1 MFLEVWNSKMRLG
14 ACIFMIVK
22 DLMEDAQL
30 NFDQPLLSVRR
41 GPSTPTLANQ
51 KESTYSASHLPYYK
65 SELKSGSVR
74 NPGSV
79 PFQWERMPGRP
90 KDETT
95 PQPKSVEQPP
105 LAPKLP
111 PGRIINHIP
120 KHSRKSSTDS
130 AVIMAAVDNAG
141 PPSHCSSEVEN
152 VAELEVSTK
161 QMDQENMSTAEDDD
175 SNYVDAL
182 DTLSRTESAFLNST
196 VSGASGADGFY
207 IKPSGSFTDPHA
219 RDFMM
224 GRFLPAAQAVAL
236 EVPQFCSRKQH
247 VVKEEPELPKKA
259 IRWDWQSTV
268 YIPCTPDKME
278 EEDGVS
284 DDSEEDE
291 RTGTKNWSGKGCG
304 LLPRFCLLNPVPG
317 IREVTPISIP
327 LVRKAYRKTVS
338 ATSNT
343 RHEISPRNAYQVK
356 KTAISARKPVVGR
369 LEIGVVAENRNLR
382 LNKTSNATAYR
393 KLDESLKNLPNAAAP
408 YLNALPHSFSHEGKR
423 SQGIPEEAKG
433 SQIYKNHSHG
443 KDYKNTRNL
452 LADQTA
458 AGESGGSD
466 PAIEKTLYIDS
477 LQVIESQSL
486 CSSSSER
493 WATDSKRHSPS
504 VDYITGVDKHIRSA
518 DGKETPT
525 SRNMDMDSV
534 AQTSMKRTVR
544 DVHNV
549 MKEAKQDQ
557 YPKLEPHDMAPLKL
571 DDGCRPDLIVQQLG
585 KDDVKTMHNHSKQ
598 SLLTLPLPKSP
609 SESWLSRTLPAMHA
623 RTPYSKLHPGFQWQQ
638 EKHANS
644 QSPIGSKWETM
655 VKDSNTGQTNTYLT
669 KR

>member
-1 MFLEVWNSKMRLG
+1 
-14 ACIFMIVK
+14 MIVK

-41 GPSTPTLANQ
+41 GPSTATLANQ
-51 KESTYSASHLPYYK
+51 KESTYSAAPLPYYK
-65 SELKSGSVR
+65 SELKSGPMR

-130 AVIMAAVDNAG
+130 AVTMAAIDNAG
-141 PPSHCSSEVEN
+141 PPSHRSSEVEN
-152 VAELEVSTK
+152 VAELEVSRE

-175 SNYVDAL
+175 LNYVDAL

-207 IKPSGSFTDPHA
+207 IRPSGSFTDPHA

-224 GRFLPAAQAVAL
+224 GRFLPAAQAVAS

-247 VVKEEPELPKKA
+247 VVKEEPKSPKKA
-259 IRWDWQSTV
+259 IRWDFQSTV
-268 YIPCTPDKME
+268 YIPWTPDKME
-278 EEDGVS
+278 EEDDIS

-304 LLPRFCLLNPVPG
+304 LLPRFCLLHPVPG

-327 LVRKAYRKTVS
+327 SFRRAYRKPVS
-338 ATSNT
+338 ATSNP
-343 RHEISPRNAYQVK
+343 RHEISLRNAYQVK
-356 KTAISARKPVVGR
+356 KTAISSRKPVAAVGR
-369 LEIGVVAENRNLR
+369 SEIGIVAENRNLR

-393 KLDESLKNLPNAAAP
+393 KSDESLKDRPNAAAP
-408 YLNALPHSFSHEGKR
+408 YQNALPHSFSHEGKR

-443 KDYKNTRNL
+443 NDNKNYQNL

-458 AGESGGSD
+458 TGESDGGD
-466 PAIEKTLYIDS
+466 PAIEKTLFIDS

-493 WATDSKRHSPS
+493 WTTDSKRHSPS
-504 VDYITGVDKHIRSA
+504 VDYTTAVDKHVRSA

-525 SRNMDMDSV
+525 SRNMGVDSV

-544 DVHNV
+544 ALQDV

-557 YPKLEPHDMAPLKL
+557 DPKLEPHDMARLKL
-571 DDGCRPDLIVQQLG
+571 DDGCRPDLIVQQLR
-585 KDDVKTMHNHSKQ
+585 KDDVKTTHNRSKQ

-623 RTPYSKLHPGFQWQQ
+623 RTPYSKLHPGFQYQQ

-644 QSPIGSKWETM
+644 PSPIGSKWETM
-655 VKDSNTGQTNTYLT
+655 VKDSNTEQTNTCLT
-669 KR
+669 KELEPISET